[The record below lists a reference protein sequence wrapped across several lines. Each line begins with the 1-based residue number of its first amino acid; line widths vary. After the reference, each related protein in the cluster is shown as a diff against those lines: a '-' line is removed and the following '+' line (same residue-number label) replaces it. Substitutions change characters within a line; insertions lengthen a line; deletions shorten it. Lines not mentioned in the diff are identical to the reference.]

1 MMFVG
6 KAGKGARGGSAL
18 WIVMFML
25 VLASGL
31 TGTARAQEC
40 PQQPVLPA
48 GSRVPADGWQAVD
61 GGDSVCVYNRRI
73 AGSRIRAV
81 MARGV
86 IDAAPQRA
94 FAVIGDYTHYAEF
107 MPYVRDSRVLADSG
121 ATRRVFLALDFPL
134 FISDRYSTIE
144 LSEAG
149 GQGGQAVH
157 RIEWTLAAAGD
168 AFVPAEGGEPLRV
181 NDGVWELRAQDG
193 GRRTDVL
200 YYVHTDP
207 GGYLPTWVVE
217 LANNVAVPRVIEAV
231 QQRAAQ

>member
-6 KAGKGARGGSAL
+6 KAGTGVRISPAL
-18 WIVMFML
+18 WVAMFML
-25 VLASGL
+25 MLPPAFG
-31 TGTARAQEC
+31 GTAGAETC

-48 GSRVPADGWQAVD
+48 GSKVPADGWQSVD
-61 GGDSVCVYNRRI
+61 GGEGVCVYNRRVP
-73 AGSRIRAV
+73 GSPIRAV
-81 MARGV
+81 MARAV

-94 FAVIGDYTHYAEF
+94 FAVIGDYAHYADF
-107 MPYVRDSRVLADSG
+107 MPYVSDSRVLTDTG

-149 GQGGQAVH
+149 GQPGQAVH
-157 RIEWTLAAAGD
+157 RIEWTLAAQ
-168 AFVPAEGGEPLRV
+168 AEAVSPGAGGEPLRV
-181 NDGVWELRAQDG
+181 NDGVWELRPLDG

-217 LANNVAVPRVIEAV
+217 LANNVAVPRVVEAV